1 MKMPIGHRFQKSPIA
16 KGVTME
22 EKKKFCKCLFDLSFT
37 EFLTLKIIKVLYMV
51 GIGIAALTG
60 LVILIDAFKRQLA
73 AGLLQAV
80 CAVVATGLII
90 VVIRIVLELV
100 ITLFRIEEN
109 TRKEI
114 PAAPQAEPE
123 DNEPP
128 ATIADL

>member
-1 MKMPIGHRFQKSPIA
+1 
-16 KGVTME
+16 ME
-22 EKKKFCKCLFDLSFT
+22 EKKTFCKCLFDLSFT

-51 GIGIAALTG
+51 GIGVAFLTG
-60 LVILIDAFKRQLA
+60 LVILVDAFKRQLA

-90 VVIRIVLELV
+90 VGVRIGLELV

-109 TRKEI
+109 TRKAE
-114 PAAPQAEPE
+114 PAAAQDAPEPAAEPE

>member
-1 MKMPIGHRFQKSPIA
+1 
-16 KGVTME
+16 ME
-22 EKKKFCKCLFDLSFT
+22 EKKSFCKCLFDLSFT

-60 LVILIDAFKRQLA
+60 LVILVDAFGNKLA
-73 AGLLQAV
+73 GGLLQAV
-80 CAVVATGLII
+80 CAIVATGLII
-90 VVIRIVLELV
+90 VIVRIVLELV

-109 TRKEI
+109 TRKEN
-114 PAAPQAEPE
+114 PAAEQDAPAPQDEPE